1 MLCSSFSC
9 ILSVFHGVKFFL
21 HYHTND
27 VNCSKI
33 IDIVWV
39 AMERVWPSIVT
50 IYAVLLY
57 FSFLE
62 LVSGILRELSVDA
75 VSFSG
80 S

>member
-1 MLCSSFSC
+1 M
-9 ILSVFHGVKFFL
+9 
-21 HYHTND
+21 ND
-27 VNCSKI
+27 VNFSKI

-39 AMERVWPSIVT
+39 AMERVWPCIVT

-75 VSFSG
+75 LSLLG

>member
-1 MLCSSFSC
+1 M
-9 ILSVFHGVKFFL
+9 
-21 HYHTND
+21 ND
-27 VNCSKI
+27 VNFSKI

-39 AMERVWPSIVT
+39 AMERVWPCIVT

>member
-1 MLCSSFSC
+1 M
-9 ILSVFHGVKFFL
+9 
-21 HYHTND
+21 ND
-27 VNCSKI
+27 VNFSKI

-39 AMERVWPSIVT
+39 AMERVWPCIVT

-62 LVSGILRELSVDA
+62 LVSGILRELSMDA
-75 VSFSG
+75 LSLLG

>member
-1 MLCSSFSC
+1 M
-9 ILSVFHGVKFFL
+9 
-21 HYHTND
+21 ND
-27 VNCSKI
+27 VNFSKI

-62 LVSGILRELSVDA
+62 LVSGVLRELFVDA
-75 VSFSG
+75 LSLLG

>member
-39 AMERVWPSIVT
+39 AMGEGVTLYRDHLCCSIVFQ
-50 IYAVLLY
+50 LP
-57 FSFLE
+57 
-62 LVSGILRELSVDA
+62 
-75 VSFSG
+75 
-80 S
+80 

>member
-1 MLCSSFSC
+1 M
-9 ILSVFHGVKFFL
+9 
-21 HYHTND
+21 ND
-27 VNCSKI
+27 VNFSKI

-75 VSFSG
+75 LSLLG